1 MAKKIELQLKIL
13 HSGQVCVKVSSL
25 TILILAYFPLR
36 RFFFLFLKAQFGK
49 KKGFGVSSQATRE

>member
-36 RFFFLFLKAQFGK
+36 RFFFLFLSKLSLEK
-49 KKGFGVSSQATRE
+49 KELWCKLTGH